1 MHLGKLFKNT
11 TVKGQIVATT
21 KVDNTI
27 RFGTV
32 SDTKEMK
39 FAGTDIIVKEM
50 DIVEGDWTVQDWW
63 KT

>member
-1 MHLGKLFKNT
+1 M
-11 TVKGQIVATT
+11 
-21 KVDNTI
+21 
-27 RFGTV
+27 
-32 SDTKEMK
+32 E